1 MEIELR
7 IIGRART
14 PWTLREDAPHQP
26 SAAPDTA
33 GVLEIAPEYRAALAD
48 LGGFGRI
55 WIVFH
60 FHRSGGWGSKV
71 RPPRGG
77 PKRGLFATRA
87 PDRPSPLGLTNVALE
102 SVDVEQGLVHV
113 LGLDLLD
120 GTPILDLK
128 PYLPMFDAWPDA
140 GHGWIEPYL
149 EAGIEPRLKKAK
161 RPQRRQGDEG
171 GP

>member
-1 MEIELR
+1 MDIELR

-14 PWTLREDAPHQP
+14 PWTRREDAPHQP
-26 SAAPDTA
+26 SGLARHQGRDRDRSPSTA
-33 GVLEIAPEYRAALAD
+33 RRSPTSA
-48 LGGFGRI
+48 GFGRI
-55 WIVFH
+55 WLIFF
-60 FHRSGGWGSKV
+60 FHRSGGWGPKV

-102 SVDVEQGLVHV
+102 AVDVERGEVHV

-120 GTPILDLK
+120 ETPILDIK

-149 EAGIEPRLKKAK
+149 EAGIEPKLK
-161 RPQRRQGDEG
+161 RPPRPISEED
-171 GP
+171 